1 MASPALTTRPRPPRA
16 AAALTTLTALA
27 ALGAFAAL
35 MVLAGCSTTQPRP
48 DATALAV
55 PKAWSTA
62 TPTPSAP
69 TPLALWWTRFN
80 DPQLAS
86 LVDQA
91 LASGTDVQRAQA
103 ALRQANALRDA
114 SAAALWPTLR
124 LSASAQHSTSGG
136 DSNGTPLA
144 VGLGA
149 AWSPDLFGLRRSALN
164 ASEASALASAATLG
178 DVQRALAASVA
189 QNYITL
195 RSAQQRLRIAE
206 DNLASQR
213 ETLQITQW
221 REQAGLVTSLESEQ
235 ARGAASQTA
244 ALLPT
249 LQTLVAQSQH
259 ALAVLTGQ
267 PPAALAATLSTPMST
282 ALSDTLSAPQPARA
296 LLPQAAD
303 DLVLAIP
310 AQALRQR
317 PDVQAA
323 ELQVQ
328 AAWARVDQA
337 RAAAAPDLSLSGS
350 LGLSALSLGALTNVA
365 SVVSSL
371 MASVAM
377 PLFDGGAISANV
389 RAQQA
394 AAEQAHAAW
403 QATVLAALKDVE
415 DVLAAL
421 QGDRQRIALLTQA
434 ADAASN
440 AALLANQRYSSGLV
454 DFQTVLETQRSLLS
468 TQSAVASARSD
479 QSADQVRLYVALGGG
494 WQADDRPNQRT
505 AAAPAVTPSAVTPS
519 ARAATP

>member
-1 MASPALTTRPRPPRA
+1 MTTAAIAHLAGPARRA
-16 AAALTTLTALA
+16 GLAAALGLCCSL
-27 ALGAFAAL
+27 
-35 MVLAGCSTTQPRP
+35 LAGC
-48 DATALAV
+48 ATPPAHPAVAGAPAVAV
-55 PKAWSTA
+55 PAAWSAGPPASAEA
-62 TPTPSAP
+62 TSLTR
-69 TPLALWWTRFN
+69 WWTRFQ
-80 DPQLAS
+80 DPTLTT

-114 SAAALWPTLR
+114 SEAALWPTLR

-149 AWSPDLFGLRRSALN
+149 AWSPDLSGLRRSALN
-164 ASEASALASAATLG
+164 ASEANALASAATLG

-189 QNYITL
+189 QNYIAL
-195 RSAQQRLRIAE
+195 RSTQQRLDIAE

-235 ARGAASQTA
+235 ARGAANQTA

-249 LQTLVAQSQH
+249 LQTSVDQSQH

-267 PPAALAATLSTPMST
+267 PPAALASTLTT
-282 ALSDTLSAPQPARA
+282 RAP
-296 LLPQAAD
+296 LPQAAD
-303 DLVLAIP
+303 DLALGIP

-350 LGLSALSLGALTNVA
+350 LGLSALSLGALTNGA
-365 SVVSSL
+365 SVVSAL

-394 AAEQAHAAW
+394 AAEQARAAW

-421 QGDRQRIALLTQA
+421 QGDRQRITLLAQA

-440 AALLANQRYSSGLV
+440 ASGLARQRYGSGLV
-454 DFQTVLETQRSLLS
+454 DFQTVLETQRTLLA
-468 TQSAVASARSD
+468 TQSAVASARAD
-479 QSADQVRLYVALGGG
+479 QSADQVRLYAALGGG
-494 WQADDRPNQRT
+494 WQADNRAT
-505 AAAPAVTPSAVTPS
+505 
-519 ARAATP
+519 ARATPAASASPRSANNTPASTTSP

>member
-1 MASPALTTRPRPPRA
+1 MTTATIAHLAGPARRA
-16 AAALTTLTALA
+16 GLAAALGLCCSL
-27 ALGAFAAL
+27 
-35 MVLAGCSTTQPRP
+35 LAGCATPP
-48 DATALAV
+48 AHPATADAPAVAV
-55 PKAWSTA
+55 PAAWSVGPPASAEA
-62 TPTPSAP
+62 TSLTR
-69 TPLALWWTRFN
+69 WWTRFQ
-80 DPQLAS
+80 DPTLTT

-103 ALRQANALRDA
+103 ALHQANALRDA
-114 SAAALWPTLR
+114 SEAALWPTLR

-149 AWSPDLFGLRRSALN
+149 AWSPDLSGLRRSALN
-164 ASEASALASAATLG
+164 ASQANALASAATLG

-189 QNYITL
+189 QSYIAL
-195 RSAQQRLRIAE
+195 RSTQQRLDIAE

-421 QGDRQRIALLTQA
+421 QGDRQRITLLEQA

-440 AALLANQRYSSGLV
+440 ASGLARQRYGSGLV
-454 DFQTVLETQRSLLS
+454 DFQTVLETQRTLLA
-468 TQSAVASARSD
+468 TQSAVASARAD
-479 QSADQVRLYVALGGG
+479 QSADQVRLYAALGGG
-494 WQADDRPNQRT
+494 WQADNRAT
-505 AAAPAVTPSAVTPS
+505 
-519 ARAATP
+519 ARATPAASASPRSANNTPASTTSP